1 MFKKFLLSFL
11 ASSVIIVAG
20 SFSADAADK
29 VPGSGPNP
37 YSDCGIGAALFTDIK
52 WAAVTSNVIWDLG
65 TTAVTSATASPET
78 CSGKRLAAAIF
89 IKDTYDLLAEET
101 AKGKG
106 EHLTAALNLFE
117 CAAVHQGAAAEQ
129 IRNEMAVFVTSSG
142 YSEKS
147 TLDKAA
153 GFYSIVDA
161 TTVTSCT

>member
-1 MFKKFLLSFL
+1 MFKQFKLVCLTAFG
-11 ASSVIIVAG
+11 IIVG
-20 SFSADAADK
+20 FSASAADK
-29 VPGSGPNP
+29 APGSGPNP
-37 YSDCGIGAALFTDIK
+37 FSDCGIGAALFTDIK

-78 CSGKRLAAAIF
+78 CSGNRLAAAIF

-117 CAAVHQGAAAEQ
+117 CAVVHQDEAAVL
-129 IRNEMAVFVTSSG
+129 IRNEMAAFVATSG

-161 TTVTSCT
+161 ATASSCT